1 MASGN
6 LQKKKVMASGRA
18 KAIVL
23 VVALVRAI
31 EFIYGN
37 CKKICQ
43 ALPGEQSF
51 FLKKW
56 RVSILQY
63 I

>member
-1 MASGN
+1 
-6 LQKKKVMASGRA
+6 MASGRA

-51 FLKKW
+51 FLKKNGEYPFC
-56 RVSILQY
+56 SISNE
-63 I
+63 